1 MDIDDGKEATPCNV
15 LREQIMDSRIPK
27 NEREWWA
34 KREIESQQAR
44 IEALEKA
51 ARDLLNAETDRW
63 AAQTDHAVFAA
74 NAVVVAAHD
83 SLAALLEATTD
94 RRAG

>member
-51 ARDLLNAETDRW
+51 AKAVCVSLAWVDKHTDFEG
-63 AAQTDHAVFAA
+63 ADA
-74 NAVVVAAHD
+74 
-83 SLAALLEATTD
+83 LGIMAALLQEPTE
-94 RRAG
+94 

>member
-44 IEALEKA
+44 IEALEAWKRRA
-51 ARDLLNAETDRW
+51 MVLLNDATY
-63 AAQTDHAVFAA
+63 
-74 NAVVVAAHD
+74 HD
-83 SLAALLEATTD
+83 GRYDQHTSREWQKEACALLREEE
-94 RRAG
+94 